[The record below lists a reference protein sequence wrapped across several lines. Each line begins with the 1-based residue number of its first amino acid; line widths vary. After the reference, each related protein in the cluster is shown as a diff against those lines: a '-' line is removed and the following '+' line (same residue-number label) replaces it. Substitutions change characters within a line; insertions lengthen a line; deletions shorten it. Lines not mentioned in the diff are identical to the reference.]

1 MSCRTTK
8 RLGALPARTKDPS
21 PFVRRNP
28 ASFSPFVL
36 ERGAWRGERGHVAVA
51 GGQLFFEQVFHDAVA
66 GVPRRARNGVD
77 DFLDGMLLR
86 RFLAGTRTYRTG
98 PIGLRPMP
106 HLFLHEPLPS
116 RPRGRHAPAP
126 CNPTIILQPAKPR
139 PLAPA
144 TEAAGPPGR
153 GPDRADAAGT
163 VGPSAGQR
171 GPRGEKPD
179 GLTRQVPLSA
189 PSRIHRRDA
198 PSRGPSPSRRLPGRT
213 GRLR

>member
-28 ASFSPFVL
+28 ASFPPFVFD
-36 ERGAWRGERGHVAVA
+36 RGSRRGERGHAAVA
-51 GGQLFFEQVFHDAVA
+51 GGQFFFEQVFHDAVA
-66 GVPRRARNGVD
+66 GVPRGARNRVD
-77 DFLDGMLLR
+77 DLFDGMLLR
-86 RFLAGTRTYRTG
+86 RFLGGTRTG
-98 PIGLRPMP
+98 PVGLRPLP

-126 CNPTIILQPAKPR
+126 CNPTILFQPAKPR

-144 TEAAGPPGR
+144 TEAAGPHGR
-153 GPDRADAAGT
+153 GPDRADTAGT

-171 GPRGEKPD
+171 GQRGEKPD
-179 GLTRQVPLSA
+179 GLTRQAPLSA